1 MKLST
6 IQDIGVEL
14 RVELGRATK
23 SLAEVAGIS
32 EGVIIELD
40 KLAGEPVD
48 LLAAGELIAKCEV
61 VVIDENFGVRVT
73 EVVEKETEAVG

>member
-1 MKLST
+1 MKLSH
-6 IQDIGVEL
+6 IKDIGVEL
-14 RVELGRATK
+14 RVELGRTTK

-32 EGVIIELD
+32 EGMIIELD

-61 VVIDENFGVRVT
+61 VVIDENFGIRVT